1 MYRFWLLLWFVLSIV
16 FIIIF
21 LLFSK
26 HLVAFEF
33 LQLILSAV
41 ELHGSQGTPINRE
54 NPILLLIYG
63 TMNLIKR
70 KKWRACM
77 IVNFEGVFKC
87 RCWKAMHH
95 SLLSSFGRCLL
106 CYVEMKIP
114 MHHNSRDFFF
124 RDFILLLIFL
134 KFMLHSDLTKVQ
146 PSPCY
151 QETNIC

>member
-1 MYRFWLLLWFVLSIV
+1 MVC
-16 FIIIF
+16 FINCVHNYISP
-21 LLFSK
+21 LFKAPGCIWISAT
-26 HLVAFEF
+26 HP
-33 LQLILSAV
+33 AV
-41 ELHGSQGTPINRE
+41 ELHGSQGTHGTTQNLSKIIISFFILINRE

-124 RDFILLLIFL
+124 RDFILSLIFL
-134 KFMLHSDLTKVQ
+134 KFMYTQ
-146 PSPCY
+146 
-151 QETNIC
+151 I